1 MALSDNTKRAL
12 VHLKK
17 LTATDGWSVELKL
30 GEVRLLR
37 RSIPLTDNFFLDL
50 YVEPGERTVGI
61 LSSSGRS
68 QVLVDA
74 SGRPVGGRVL
84 QLITCPSY
92 RKESARVPV
101 VDAVRDHPYAMD
113 DVLTDQENKKLLL
126 FAAYA
131 IGAAIAFRV
140 VLQAFFYVYLLAFP
154 LVYLYAVQSCPPDE
168 SFDAKQQ
175 LKRVMRGHHL
185 ADDHPDKPKGL
196 FHTTIAKVAASLT
209 TELSTSLG
217 YDVAMYHVGGAFTVA
232 RVTVPSVNRTF
243 LWVGALHQWRYMYS
257 QELETR
263 LD

>member
-1 MALSDNTKRAL
+1 MPLSDSTKRAL
-12 VHLKK
+12 VHLKN
-17 LTATDGWSVELKL
+17 LAATDGWSAELRSD
-30 GEVRLLR
+30 EVRLLR
-37 RSIPLTDNFFLDL
+37 RSVPLTDNYFMDL
-50 YVEPGERTVGI
+50 FVEPAGSTVGI

-74 SGRPVGGRVL
+74 SGRPIGRVL

-92 RKESARVPV
+92 RKGASAPV
-101 VDAVRDHPYAMD
+101 VDTVRDPPAM
-113 DVLTDQENKKLLL
+113 DVLTDQENKSLIMY
-126 FAAYA
+126 AAYA
-131 IGAAIAFRV
+131 IGAAIAFRF

-154 LVYLYAVQSCPPDE
+154 LVYLYAVQSCPSDE

-196 FHTTIAKVAASLT
+196 FQTTIAKFTASLT

-217 YDVAMYHVGGAFTVA
+217 YEVAMYHVGGACTVA

-243 LWVGALHQWRYMYS
+243 LWVGALNNWRYVYS
-257 QELETR
+257 QELETASE
-263 LD
+263 

>member
-1 MALSDNTKRAL
+1 MLQKMALSDNTKRAL

-154 LVYLYAVQSCPPDE
+154 LVFSMP
-168 SFDAKQQ
+168 SN
-175 LKRVMRGHHL
+175 RV
-185 ADDHPDKPKGL
+185 HPTNPLMPNNNSNELCGAIIWP
-196 FHTTIAKVAASLT
+196 TTIPTSPRDSFILPLPRSQH
-209 TELSTSLG
+209 LSPPNYLHLWGMMLPCT
-217 YDVAMYHVGGAFTVA
+217 M
-232 RVTVPSVNRTF
+232 
-243 LWVGALHQWRYMYS
+243 WVGPSLSH
-257 QELETR
+257 ELLFR
-263 LD
+263 Q